1 MSLLQLTYISRPF
14 GFDDA
19 ALAGILLDA
28 RRCNARDDV
37 TGALICR
44 DDLYIQFLE
53 GPAEAIESTYGRIAR
68 DDRHI
73 DVLPLTR
80 RKIPADERLFPKWAM
95 LDDPAR
101 SWMWSRAE
109 VASGVPARASEA
121 EIISIFMRLAV
132 EISDATGQSAGA

>member
-1 MSLLQLTYISRPF
+1 MSMLQLTYISRPF

-19 ALAGILLDA
+19 MLAGILLDA

-53 GPAEAIESTYGRIAR
+53 GPADVIDATYARIAR

-80 RKIPADERLFPKWAM
+80 RTIPDGERLFPKWAM
-95 LDDPAR
+95 FDDPAR
-101 SWMWSRAE
+101 SWMWTRAE
-109 VASGVPARASEA
+109 VASGRPARASEA
-121 EIISIFMRLAV
+121 EIVSIFLRLAA
-132 EISDATGQSAGA
+132 EISDPADGSTGT

>member
-1 MSLLQLTYISRPF
+1 MPLLQLTYISRPF

-19 ALAGILLDA
+19 TLAGILLDA

-44 DDLYIQFLE
+44 DDLFVQFLE
-53 GPAEAIESTYGRIAR
+53 GPVDAIEATYGRIAR

-80 RKIPADERLFPKWAM
+80 RAIPAGERLFPKWAM
-95 LDDPAR
+95 FDDPAR
-101 SWMWSRAE
+101 SWIWSRAE

-132 EISDATGQSAGA
+132 EISEAADRPAGT